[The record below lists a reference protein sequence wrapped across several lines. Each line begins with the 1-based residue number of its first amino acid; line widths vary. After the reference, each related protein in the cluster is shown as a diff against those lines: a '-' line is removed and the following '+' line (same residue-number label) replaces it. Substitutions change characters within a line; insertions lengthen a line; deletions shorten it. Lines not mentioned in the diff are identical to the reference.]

1 MALDKKAVQEW
12 SAEYKI
18 VNEMEREALKR
29 ELPLISPGEGT
40 LRYFRL
46 CQFLTKLSPDAR
58 EAFADEWRE
67 RYLALE
73 ARLRKVAEY
82 IHHDFP
88 S

>member
-1 MALDKKAVQEW
+1 MAMDKKAVKEW
-12 SAEYKI
+12 AAEYKVI
-18 VNEMEREALKR
+18 NEMEREELKR
-29 ELPLISPGEGT
+29 ELPLIPPGEGA

-58 EAFADEWRE
+58 EAFADERRE
-67 RYLALE
+67 RYLVLE
-73 ARLRKVAEY
+73 ARLRTVAEY

>member
-1 MALDKKAVQEW
+1 MEMDKKAVKEW
-12 SAEYKI
+12 AAEYRLI
-18 VNEMEREALKR
+18 NIAEREMLKQ
-29 ELPLISPGEGT
+29 ELPLIPPGAGT

-58 EAFADEWRE
+58 EAFADER
-67 RYLALE
+67 RVHYLALE

-82 IHHDFP
+82 FHHDFP